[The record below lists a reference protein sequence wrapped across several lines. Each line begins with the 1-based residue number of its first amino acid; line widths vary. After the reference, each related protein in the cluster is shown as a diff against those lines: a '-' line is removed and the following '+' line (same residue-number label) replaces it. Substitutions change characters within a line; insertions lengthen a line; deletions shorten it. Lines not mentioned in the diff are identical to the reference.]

1 MTDSYRTRLRSFAVY
16 AAGFSVLCVFVF
28 LGLVHPVFAQT
39 DFLQTSAEASGLP
52 QTNIILIIARLIRA
66 FLGILGIIFVLIVL
80 YAGFLYMTS
89 KGEAAK
95 TEKAK
100 KMIVQATIGVLI
112 IFSSYAIAS
121 FVINAILGATSG
133 QIVSKA
139 VMEKYKEPLAGAL
152 GAGIVESHY
161 PPRNAVDIP
170 RNTKIFVTF
179 KEAVDLT
186 SIISGENGLNNKNVL
201 IFETAK
207 GKDKKLDSVAVK
219 VSTNEQ
225 HTIFVFDPVDL
236 LGNPT
241 TDTNYTVALQ
251 PGIKKAN
258 GSNAFVG
265 AYSSGYGWTFEVST
279 EIDLTP
285 PKVVSVIPK
294 SAAEEPRNVTV
305 EMTFSEAMDPV
316 SSTGSYIEEKEPLFN
331 DIEEK
336 EPLFTN
342 IAIAQKDGSFVQ
354 GTYEISNGYKTVGFT
369 SIDACSKDPC
379 GDVIYC
385 LPANADLN
393 VTAKAATLDN
403 SNPPQAQLIGVKYDG
418 LTDASG
424 NSLDGN
430 GDGTACGTANDAIVC
445 ANNALNDN
453 YSWAFKTTDAIND
466 TVPKIVLL
474 KPEIGG
480 QEIDQNAAL
489 EIVFNSL
496 LKGSTVNSSNIS
508 VWPDPLYSMWF
519 SSNKEDNVEA
529 KTSKVFLSHP
539 AFISNAEGG
548 YDYYPVVT
556 NGLKSV
562 YQICMYPSMQVD
574 GACNGSDSSKP
585 YCCNGAPSAVA
596 CETLYEPGTL
606 PGNVK

>member
-1 MTDSYRTRLRSFAVY
+1 MTDSYRTRLRSFVVC
-16 AAGFSVLCVFVF
+16 AAGFGVLCVFVLF
-28 LGLVHPVFAQT
+28 GLVDPVFAQE
-39 DFLQTSAEASGLP
+39 DFLTTSAEASGLP

-66 FLGILGIIFVLIVL
+66 FLGILGIIFVILVI

-95 TEKAK
+95 TDKAK
-100 KMIVQATIGVLI
+100 KMITQAVVGMLI

-121 FVINAILGATSG
+121 FIINAIVGATGG
-133 QIVSKA
+133 QIVSKTA
-139 VMEKYKEPLAGAL
+139 VEKYKEPLAGAL

-161 PPRNAVDIP
+161 PPRNAIDIP

-179 KEAVDLT
+179 KEAIESKT
-186 SIISGENGLNNKNVL
+186 IIKDDGTLDNNNVW

-207 GKDKKLDSVAVK
+207 GKDKKLDSSAVK
-219 VSTNEQ
+219 VATNEEK
-225 HTIFVFDPVDL
+225 TIFVFDPVDL

-241 TDTNYTVALQ
+241 SDTNYTVALQ
-251 PGIKKAN
+251 PGIKKAD

-265 AYSSGYGWTFEVST
+265 VYSSGYGWTFEVST

-285 PKVVSVIPK
+285 PKVVSMIPK
-294 SAAEEPRNVTV
+294 NDSEEARNITV
-305 EMTFSEAMDPV
+305 EITFNEAMDPV
-316 SSTGSYIEEKEPLFN
+316 SSTGSYITGK
-331 DIEEK
+331 DTQ
-336 EPLFTN
+336 FTN
-342 IAIAQKDGSFVQ
+342 ITIAQKDVGNVQ

-369 SIDACSKDPC
+369 SINACSKDPC

-385 LPANADLN
+385 LPANADLS

-430 GDGTACGTANDAIVC
+430 GDGVACGTENDTIVC
-445 ANNALNDN
+445 SDSSKNDN
-453 YSWAFKTTDAIND
+453 YAWVFKTTNTIND
-466 TVPKIVLL
+466 TVPKITTLN
-474 KPEIGG
+474 PGIDG
-480 QEIDQNAAL
+480 QEIDQNALL
-489 EIVFNSL
+489 EISFNTL
-496 LKGSTVNSSNIS
+496 LKASTVNTTNVS
-508 VWPDPLYSMWF
+508 VWPDPLYLMWF
-519 SSNKEDNVEA
+519 STGKEDDVNA
-529 KTSKVFLSHP
+529 KTSKALVNHA

-548 YDYYPVVT
+548 YDYYPVIT

-562 YQICMYPSMQVD
+562 YQICMYPSMQVGGNCD
-574 GACNGSDSSKP
+574 GGNSNQP
-585 YCCNGAPSAVA
+585 YCCNGNPSATA
-596 CETLYEPGTL
+596 CQTVNEPGTL